1 MYVVLTL
8 FDDLDDK
15 EKVLGI
21 ESYHRYNVGDEY
33 PREGYTPTAER
44 IKSLL
49 TNDNARK
56 MPLIGVLEEEQE
68 KRIEAEQNTVKAE
81 QKTETTS
88 ASARKKTTAAAKKK
102 AARRPAKKE

>member
-1 MYVVLTL
+1 MYVVLHL

-44 IKSLL
+44 IESLL
-49 TNDNARK
+49 TGNNARK
-56 MPLIGVLEEEQE
+56 IPLIGVLEEEQE
-68 KRIEAEQNTVKAE
+68 KLIEAEQNAVQAE
-81 QKTETTS
+81 QEAEKAST
-88 ASARKKTTAAAKKK
+88 SARKKTTAAAKKK
-102 AARRPAKKE
+102 TARRPAKKE

>member
-1 MYVVLTL
+1 MYVVLHL

-49 TNDNARK
+49 TGNNARK
-56 MPLIGVLEEEQE
+56 IPLIGVLEEEQE
-68 KRIEAEQNTVKAE
+68 KLIEAEQNTVKAE

-102 AARRPAKKE
+102 TARRPAKKE